1 MRDEKKERRK
11 LKGIACLAC
20 VVMLCAAFA
29 ADSATSQPGVI
40 DSRLRVSGSAAATPV
55 LEARS
60 GHDSVSEETFNLD
73 TATAIGTLIMFR

>member
-1 MRDEKKERRK
+1 MARWSRPVV
-11 LKGIACLAC
+11 ALAG
-20 VVMLCAAFA
+20 VIIGASWAFA

-40 DSRLRVSGSAAATPV
+40 DSRLRVSGSAAAPL

-60 GHDSVSEETFNLD
+60 GHDSASEETFTLD